1 MCLGYCF
8 DVHLYIFMLNRFNV
22 QYRSSNSFV
31 ACLDSVKN
39 FYALQ
44 YGFIAWL
51 LSTSVGLLLS
61 FLRYVLIYSIF
72 CFLSLFFFRLDKE
85 LAWSVFLFSFTICK
99 LNANFTRNLFIVLVL
114 GGGYPEK
121 VSPVFCLNIVNLV
134 FLVSCACG

>member
-8 DVHLYIFMLNRFNV
+8 DVHVYIFMLNQFNV

-61 FLRYVLIYSIF
+61 FLRYVSIYSIF

-85 LAWSVFLFSFTICK
+85 LA
-99 LNANFTRNLFIVLVL
+99 
-114 GGGYPEK
+114 
-121 VSPVFCLNIVNLV
+121 
-134 FLVSCACG
+134 